1 MRRKK
6 TEAVSQLSRGG
17 FCYRAAALTSD
28 RRQSGCLR
36 EVLLADTGG
45 HETTSRL
52 AHELLPVE
60 LAEQHPDQA
69 CGVHTARRP
78 GWARARRQ
86 GGRPSQVPTS
96 ARVLQRHAPQ
106 YSQVPGRRIPADV
119 RSRQRCPV
127 RAPCGLP
134 PHARETCRRRYHR
147 ARDAERERGV
157 ERTWMVVARDV
168 SAFDSIPSRS
178 LIQVTGYRSINPGTR
193 SYEAAEEQGRRPHHS
208 RRAAGRPRE
217 RRARRTLRPCACRI
231 GGPGD

>member
-1 MRRKK
+1 MRRKT

-28 RRQSGCLR
+28 RRQSGSLR

-69 CGVHTARRP
+69 CGVHTARRR

-96 ARVLQRHAPQ
+96 ARVLQRAPQ
-106 YSQVPGRRIPADV
+106 YSQVPGRGIPADV
-119 RSRQRCPV
+119 RSRQR
-127 RAPCGLP
+127 AQSG
-134 PHARETCRRRYHR
+134 HR
-147 ARDAERERGV
+147 AGFFRTPEKPAVGDIIEPETLSASEASSGRGWSSHV
-157 ERTWMVVARDV
+157 TC
-168 SAFDSIPSRS
+168 PRS
-178 LIQVTGYRSINPGTR
+178 TPFPL
-193 SYEAAEEQGRRPHHS
+193 GR
-208 RRAAGRPRE
+208 
-217 RRARRTLRPCACRI
+217 
-231 GGPGD
+231 